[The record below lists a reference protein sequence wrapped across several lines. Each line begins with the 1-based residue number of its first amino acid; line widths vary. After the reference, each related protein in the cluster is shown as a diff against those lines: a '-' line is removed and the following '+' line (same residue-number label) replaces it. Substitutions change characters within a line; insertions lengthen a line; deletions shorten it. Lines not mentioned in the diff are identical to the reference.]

1 MLRIARP
8 PNPDSF
14 SRFLA
19 CVPAQGWQAATL
31 QIDLRTVDV
40 LGYNALQGHCVQKRQ
55 NRLRYGRRDT
65 ALDFTMASKKEI
77 KRFRANFS
85 DELHSAALYETL
97 AHAEK
102 DETRKQVYKDLA
114 RSEREH
120 AQVWADK
127 LSANG
132 MSARR
137 TGPALKT
144 RMMRALVHVFG
155 AAFVLPTLAAAE
167 YADRNKYQGQPDA
180 GHMSADEHHHA
191 AVVETLAHG
200 SDPGMSQ
207 GARIAAAES
216 WHKGVSSGNDLRA
229 AVLGANDGLVSNFCL
244 IMGVAGAGTGN
255 KAILLTGLAGLIAG
269 ACSMALGEWL
279 SVTNARE
286 LARTQIAKEADEL
299 KMSPDAEEHELALIY
314 RAKGLGPDEA
324 KRVASQ
330 MMRDKDKALDTLTR
344 EELGLD
350 PAELGGNPWS
360 AAAVSFCLFSL
371 GAIFPAMPFLWTHGF
386 PAIAQCIVLSALSLA
401 AIGVFTSLFNGR
413 SAAFSALRQV
423 AIGLIAAAFTFG
435 VGRLLGVSVS

>member
-1 MLRIARP
+1 
-8 PNPDSF
+8 
-14 SRFLA
+14 
-19 CVPAQGWQAATL
+19 
-31 QIDLRTVDV
+31 
-40 LGYNALQGHCVQKRQ
+40 
-55 NRLRYGRRDT
+55 
-65 ALDFTMASKKEI
+65 MASKHEI
-77 KRFRANFS
+77 KRFRANLS

-97 AHAEK
+97 AKVEK
-102 DETRKQVYKDLA
+102 DDTRKQVYGELA
-114 RSEREH
+114 RSERDH
-120 AQVWADK
+120 AQVWADRLK
-127 LSANG
+127 ANG
-132 MSARR
+132 IRPKG
-137 TGPALKT
+137 TGQAVKT
-144 RMMRALVHVFG
+144 RLMQMLVRVFG
-155 AAFVLPTLAAAE
+155 AGFVLPTLAAAE
-167 YADRNKYQGQPDA
+167 YADRNKYHGQPDA
-180 GHMSADEHHHA
+180 GRMSADEHHHA
-191 AVVETLAHG
+191 AVVQTLAHG
-200 SDPGMSQ
+200 GDPDMPQ

-286 LARTQIAKEADEL
+286 LASTQIAREADEL
-299 KMSPDAEEHELALIY
+299 ENSPEAEEHELALIY
-314 RAKGLGPDEA
+314 RAKGLEADEA

-360 AAAVSFCLFSL
+360 AAGVSFCLFSV
-371 GAIFPAMPFLWTHGF
+371 GAIFPAMPFFWTHGF
-386 PAIAQCIVLSALSLA
+386 SAIAQCIVLSALALA
-401 AIGVFTSLFNGR
+401 SIGVFTSLFNGR

-423 AIGLIAAAFTFG
+423 AIGLVAAAFTFG